1 MKSGSKPMIYPPQ
14 ENQQPSLLDP
24 ISCGE
29 DLLHS
34 AARVS
39 ELAPDHC
46 AGCADYHIRFVAHR
60 YTGIPKGI
68 ALDRPY
74 LIGLIRTCIK
84 ERTAA
89 SNASIEIVIPGSA
102 DTGILATCA
111 HAAATLGAA
120 SLNRCRF
127 TVLDRC
133 RTPLILCQEFAARH
147 QLSLRTGQVDLHN
160 LSQQYDADLIV
171 AHSIFRF
178 INQSDQVTVLDKFG
192 SWLRPGGRMIVSNSL
207 KQGAE
212 AEFRKRTAANNAIEK
227 ILESGVLRTR
237 ESAEKIM
244 KRLNRSINDSE
255 GRPGEIHSL
264 ADARKLFARS
274 QLRELSSQSVIGKII
289 LAADDVIL
297 RDRVLAL
304 LCRDDEP
311 VIAPIP
317 EVPIALS

>member
-1 MKSGSKPMIYPPQ
+1 MIYPPQ
-14 ENQQPSLLDP
+14 KNQQPSLLDS

-29 DLLHS
+29 NLFQNV
-34 AARVS
+34 ARVS

-46 AGCADYHIRFVAHR
+46 AGCANYHIRFVAHR

-68 ALDRPY
+68 ALDRPH
-74 LIGLIRTCIK
+74 LIDLIRTCIK

-89 SNASIEIVIPGSA
+89 SNPSIEIVISGSA

-133 RTPLILCQEFAARH
+133 PTPLILCQEFAAGH
-147 QLSLRTGQVDLHN
+147 QLSLRTSQVDLHN
-160 LSQQYDADLIV
+160 LSQHYDADLIV

-178 INQSDQVTVLDKFG
+178 INQSDQVTVLNKFG
-192 SWLRPGGRMIVSNSL
+192 SWLRPGGRLIVSNSL
-207 KQGAE
+207 KLGAE
-212 AEFRKRTAANNAIEK
+212 AEFRKRTAANKAIEK

-237 ESAEKIM
+237 EPPEMIM

-255 GRPGEIHSL
+255 GRPGEIQSL
-264 ADARKLFARS
+264 ADARELFTRS
-274 QLRELSSQSVIGKII
+274 QLREVSLQGVTGKIV
-289 LAADDVIL
+289 LAADDVIQ
-297 RDRVLAL
+297 RNRVLAV
-304 LCRDDEP
+304 LCRKDEP
-311 VIAPIP
+311 IVAPLP
-317 EVPIALS
+317 QTLV